1 MSFHAFVTEP
11 VFEEL
16 ERILIITQNQDGSWG
31 TSATLDDR
39 FYPTGWAVFALSS
52 INKNSIQENVKLL
65 IKTQIIPQLENDFE
79 ISKWLHAKKI
89 CGLFLLLPYIYEEKQ
104 WTNQRLF
111 MQNLRTLL
119 ELLESKNWINNQVA
133 SYFVFGCSHIPE
145 LEDMVA
151 KAKSFLQKVTTLNVS
166 ELAYISLGYPEVL
179 LSIFKTME
187 KVEKLKMDIKKLT
200 DEQLSH
206 LLLGLSLT
214 GNEERKEIV
223 AIIKNETIMRLRNR
237 QITELDKKVTKEF
250 LDLLLLLKVKIPLEE
265 LQKRLKQLNN
275 EIFIQNIES
284 EKGSI
289 RITTAIPPGQLQEV
303 LGKIDIP
310 TISCY
315 IVSSLNMNEKNVYLL
330 PQKDYAMIE
339 AYFKTKT
346 LPVNQKRLL
355 LYETILVLVIV
366 ACEAYFCYLLSR
378 YPIIPQ
384 WLGTLSFIPI
394 LGLSVYFLVF
404 IFPEFARFLINKI
417 PISVRKILK
426 KVPGWGGIIGEC
438 EQTPS

>member
-1 MSFHAFVTEP
+1 MSFHVFVTEP

-52 INKNSIQENVKLL
+52 INRSSVPENVKLL
-65 IKTQIIPQLENDFE
+65 MKTQIIPQLENAFE
-79 ISKWLHAKKI
+79 VSKWLHAKKL
-89 CGLFLLLPYIYEEKQ
+89 CGLFLLLPYICEEKQ
-104 WTNQRLF
+104 WTNRRLF
-111 MQNLRTLL
+111 MQNLKNLIEFL
-119 ELLESKNWINNQVA
+119 ENKNWINNQVA
-133 SYFVFGCSHIPE
+133 SYFVFGCSRIQG
-145 LEDMVA
+145 LEDMVT
-151 KAKSFLQKVTTLNVS
+151 KAKSFLQKVTTQNFS
-166 ELAYISLGYPEVL
+166 ELVYVSLGYPEVL
-179 LSIFKTME
+179 LSIFRTIESM
-187 KVEKLKMDIKKLT
+187 EKLKIEIEKLT

-206 LLLGLSLT
+206 LLLGLSLVK
-214 GNEERKEIV
+214 NEEKKDIV
-223 AIIKNETIMRLRNR
+223 AMVKNETITRLRNR

-250 LDLLLLLKVKIPLEE
+250 LDLLLLLKAKIPLEE
-265 LQKRLKQLNN
+265 LQKRLRQLNN

-284 EKGSI
+284 ETGSI
-289 RITTAIPPGQLQEV
+289 RITTAIPSGQLQEA

-315 IVSSLNMNEKNVYLL
+315 IVSSLNMSEKNVYLL
-330 PQKDYAMIE
+330 PQRDYAMIE

-355 LYETILVLVIV
+355 LYEAKLVLVIV
-366 ACEAYFCYLLSR
+366 AFEAYFCYLLSR

-384 WLGTLSFIPI
+384 WIGTISFIPI
-394 LGLSVYFLVF
+394 LGVSIYFLVF
-404 IFPEFARFLINKI
+404 IFPELAHFLISKI
-417 PISVRKILK
+417 PISIRKILK

-438 EQTPS
+438 E